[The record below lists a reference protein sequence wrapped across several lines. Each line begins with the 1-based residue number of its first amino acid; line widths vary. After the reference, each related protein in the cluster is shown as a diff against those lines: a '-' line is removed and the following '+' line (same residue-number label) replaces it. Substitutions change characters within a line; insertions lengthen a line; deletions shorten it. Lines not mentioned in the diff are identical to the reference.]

1 MSGKTTKQNSVS
13 KRGRLH
19 RFYLIE
25 PKPNADADAL
35 AEKLISLKPV
45 EEVFLADGDYG
56 FIVKVRFI
64 DGKEPTDVANYLKEK
79 IALRYGVVDSYYQYR
94 K

>member
-1 MSGKTTKQNSVS
+1 MRNRIAKAKKKGV
-13 KRGRLH
+13 LH

-25 PKPNADADAL
+25 PKPNANADQL

-45 EEVFLADGDYG
+45 EEVLLADGDYG
-56 FIVKVRFI
+56 FIVKVRFL
-64 DGKEPTDVANYLKEK
+64 DGKEPMDVVNYLKEK
-79 IALRYGVVDSYYQYR
+79 IAVKFGTVDSYYQYR

>member
-1 MSGKTTKQNSVS
+1 M
-13 KRGRLH
+13 H

-25 PKPNADADAL
+25 PKQNADAGKL
-35 AEKLISLKPV
+35 AEKLITLKHV

-56 FIVKVRFI
+56 FIIKVKRTN
-64 DGKEPTDVANYLKEK
+64 GKEMSGMINYLKQNVATR
-79 IALRYGVVDSYYQYR
+79 IGTVDSYYRYR